1 MPRIDS
7 EKFYISALKKHGISS
22 RGLNW
27 FSDTNQSLRFSKIL
41 ELLDEEMESA
51 IIADAGCGF
60 GDFYF
65 YLQANSIFPKKYIGI
80 DSLSEMCT
88 IAKTKTNSTILNL
101 DITKEVLPVA
111 DYYICSG
118 ALNVLTEF
126 ETHLFIQNCYKA
138 SKKAFVFNALFGDYT
153 SETYNYLTKE
163 KINQIAKNL
172 RVKEVTFLE
181 GYIDHDITVRFAR

>member
-7 EKFYISALKKHGISS
+7 EKFYISALQKHGISS

-27 FSDTNQSLRFSKIL
+27 FSDAHQSLRFAK
-41 ELLDEEMESA
+41 LLDLLPENMEDN
-51 IIADAGCGF
+51 IVADAGCGF
-60 GDFYF
+60 GDFYL
-65 YLQANSIFPKKYIGI
+65 YLQSNGIVPKEYIGI
-80 DSLSEMCT
+80 DSLSEMCA
-88 IAKTKTNSTILNL
+88 IAKTKTDSTILNL

-163 KINQIAKNL
+163 KINKIAKNL
-172 RVKEVTFLE
+172 HIKEVTFLE
-181 GYIDHDITVRFAR
+181 GYMDNDITVRFAR